1 MLTIHYL
8 NWCFVLKGNKTQFR
22 EIIQKSESERNP
34 QEKLIATEYASD
46 QKAFEKAD
54 KVICLCQYTEELLET
69 DYGISGNKIE
79 VIYNGLK
86 EKSISWNKSIRLR
99 RKRQLLFG
107 DNERVILFVGRLDDI
122 KGVEYLIRAFR
133 LLLEKIPESRLVI
146 VGEGKYD
153 TFLKECVHIWHR
165 VTFTGKLD
173 QKTLQ
178 RFYQIAD
185 VGVMPSFHEQ
195 CSYVAIE
202 MMMYGIPL
210 IGTDS
215 TGLKE
220 MLGDNQ
226 KYMMKIFEEAN
237 NVSLSVENLAHTL
250 VQLLTESFP
259 RKAGKNGRLIFE
271 HKFSLS
277 VMKDKML
284 AFYGRL

>member
-1 MLTIHYL
+1 ML
-8 NWCFVLKGNKTQFR
+8 
-22 EIIQKSESERNP
+22 
-34 QEKLIATEYASD
+34 
-46 QKAFEKAD
+46 
-54 KVICLCQYTEELLET
+54 EELKKEVYEANMLLPK
-69 DYGISGNKIE
+69 YGLVTFTWGNVSGIDRESGLFVIKPSGVEYDQLTPEDMVVMDLDGNKIE